1 MVIRMSLTVRNAVAA
16 DTAAW
21 DAYVLGAPAAT
32 FFHRYGWRR
41 VIEKGLGQPC
51 HFLLAERDG
60 RIEGVLPLGEVRGA
74 LFGHTLISL
83 PFCVYGGIVADT
95 TEAREAL
102 DQAAQA
108 LAVNL
113 GVGHLEYRDRDAP
126 AHPEWPGTDL
136 YATFRQALD
145 PEVEKNLLTIPRK
158 QRAMVR
164 KGIKAGLRSEVDRD
178 LRRFYPAFCE
188 SWHRLGT
195 PVFPRRYFQLVLDEF
210 GDAVD
215 IVTVTQDERVVC
227 CVMNFY
233 FRDEVWPYYAGIT
246 ASARALAGS
255 DFMYWEVMRLAVG
268 KGLKVFDFGRSKI
281 GTGSWDFK
289 HNWGFQPQPL
299 HYGYHLVRARAVPQN
314 NPNNP
319 KYRLFIKAWQH
330 LPLPVANFIGPHII
344 RNLG

>member
-215 IVTVTQDERVVC
+215 IVTVTQDEQI
-227 CVMNFY
+227 
-233 FRDEVWPYYAGIT
+233 G
-246 ASARALAGS
+246 RAH
-255 DFMYWEVMRLAVG
+255 V
-268 KGLKVFDFGRSKI
+268 
-281 GTGSWDFK
+281 
-289 HNWGFQPQPL
+289 
-299 HYGYHLVRARAVPQN
+299 
-314 NPNNP
+314 
-319 KYRLFIKAWQH
+319 
-330 LPLPVANFIGPHII
+330 
-344 RNLG
+344 